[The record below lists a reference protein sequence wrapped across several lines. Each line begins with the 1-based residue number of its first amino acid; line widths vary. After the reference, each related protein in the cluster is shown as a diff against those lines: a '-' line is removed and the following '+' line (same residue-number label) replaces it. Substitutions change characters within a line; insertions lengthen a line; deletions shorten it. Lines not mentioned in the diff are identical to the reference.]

1 MVAIFVMML
10 AGGIGL
16 VQAICDPVAVTL
28 RWLRLGGIIGLC
40 LMAIAGVIAWKTHMR
55 VEAVAAWH
63 FVAAVVAVMAQL
75 ITCQKAMR
83 KTQRVMAGVAFIAAW
98 GACAWAMAETPLPG
112 LAGGGG
118 GFSIESIGGSSD
130 SARVPTIG
138 LTPGVIAATGLS
150 SGVLGG
156 YLMAMLLGHAYLTA
170 GNEMTQAP
178 FRRLVIAMGVLLL
191 LRTIASGIFGCWPY
205 FTADDLSRYGGGS
218 SGERMWN
225 VIMISARLLVGVL
238 VPAVFTWMTYDCV
251 QRRSNQSAT
260 GILYVAS
267 VLIILGEGTAIA
279 LLGATGLVF

>member
-16 VQAICDPVAVTL
+16 VQAICDPLAVTL
-28 RWLRLGGIIGLC
+28 RWLRLGGIIALC
-40 LMAIAGVIAWKTHMR
+40 LMAVAGVIAWKTNMR
-55 VEAVAAWH
+55 VEPMVMAHFVGA
-63 FVAAVVAVMAQL
+63 FVAAIAQL

-83 KTQRVMAGVAFIAAW
+83 KTQRVLAGITFLAAW

-112 LAGGGG
+112 LAGA
-118 GFSIESIGGSSD
+118 GFSIESIGGLRDVS
-130 SARVPTIG
+130 RPVIG
-138 LTPGVIAATGLS
+138 LTPGIVLGSGLS

-178 FRRLVIAMGVLLL
+178 FRRLVIAMGVLLA
-191 LRTIASGIFGCWPY
+191 LRAVASGIFGLWPY
-205 FTADDLSRYGGGS
+205 FNAADLTQFGAGT

-225 VIMISARLLVGVL
+225 MVMISARILVGVL

-267 VLIILGEGTAIA
+267 VLIILGEGTGIA
-279 LLGATGLVF
+279 LFGATGLVF